1 MTLAFTQSAWLFA
14 LGFVLLPLW
23 RIGAK
28 SNQHAWL
35 GLMPF
40 DVGALSVTL
49 LLKLLGATA
58 MVSLVLGLAGLHT
71 SGQVIERIGLGAN
84 IVLLLDRSNSMDN
97 SFAGTLPDGGQESK
111 AAAARRLLNT
121 FIDERPHDLL
131 GIVEYSTSP
140 LFVLPLTD
148 NKQALHA
155 AIDAT
160 TMPALAYTHV
170 SKGLSMA
177 LSLFDKS
184 DLTGAR
190 MVLLVSDGAAAVDSA
205 SELALRQYFKQ
216 QQVRLYWLFLR
227 TANSPGI
234 FDIPSD
240 KRDDNAQVMPERHL
254 HLFFQSLNI
263 PYKAYQ
269 AETPDA
275 MRQAIADIDRLEQT
289 PLYYQEQQPKH
300 DLSGFCYGLA
310 LICISL
316 LLLAKFMEWRNE
328 NSL

>member
-1 MTLAFTQSAWLFA
+1 MTFAFNQPAWLLA
-14 LGFVLLPLW
+14 LAFVLLPLGL
-23 RIGAK
+23 IGAK
-28 SNQHAWL
+28 TSRYAWL
-35 GLMPF
+35 GLIPA
-40 DVGALSVTL
+40 DAGAISVTVI
-49 LLKLLGATA
+49 LKFLGATA
-58 MVSLVLGLAGLHT
+58 LFTLVLGLAGLHT
-71 SGQVIERIGLGAN
+71 TGQVLERIGLGAN

-97 SFAGTLPDGGQESK
+97 SFAGSLPDGGQESK
-111 AAAARRLLNT
+111 AAAARRLLKS
-121 FIDERPHDLL
+121 FINERPHDLL

-148 NKQALHA
+148 NKQALQA

-160 TMPALAYTHV
+160 TLPALAYTHV

-177 LSLFDKS
+177 LSLFDKP
-184 DLTGAR
+184 DLTGSR
-190 MVLLVSDGAAAVDSA
+190 MVLLVSDGAAAIDAS

-227 TANSPGI
+227 SSNSPGI
-234 FDIPSD
+234 FDLPSD

-275 MRQAIADIDRLEQT
+275 MRQAIADIDKLEQT
-289 PLYYQEQQPKH
+289 PLYYQEQRPKH
-300 DLSGFCYGLA
+300 DLSGICYGVA
-310 LICISL
+310 LSCISL
-316 LLLAKFMEWRNE
+316 LLLAKFMEWRDE
-328 NSL
+328 NSV